1 MKYYILILFIFLFG
15 TKYVAAQG
23 DGGGKVRNLRKEY
36 VRSKLKLSEAQ
47 SQNFWPIYSRYLDE
61 RSALRKRFK
70 NQFIHQE
77 NGNLSDYDAYRK
89 VDNNIEYKE
98 LDLALSKKYKAEL
111 LNVIS
116 PQQLAELYQAERE
129 FKEML
134 IERMKDGVW

>member
-1 MKYYILILFIFLFG
+1 MS
-15 TKYVAAQG
+15 AQG

-36 VRSKLKLSEAQ
+36 VRGKLNLSEAQ
-47 SQNFWPIYSRYLDE
+47 SQNFWSIYSRYLDE

-77 NGNLSDYDAYRK
+77 HGNLNDYDAYRK

-129 FKEML
+129 FKQML
-134 IERMKDGVW
+134 ITRMKDGVW